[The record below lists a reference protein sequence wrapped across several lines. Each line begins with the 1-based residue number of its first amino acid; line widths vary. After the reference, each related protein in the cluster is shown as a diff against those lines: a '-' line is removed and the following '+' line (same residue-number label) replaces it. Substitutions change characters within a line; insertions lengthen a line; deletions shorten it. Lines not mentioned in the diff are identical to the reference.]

1 MARKILSVPSALIFL
16 LGLLGCSRADPVDF
30 PTGGDT
36 IRVGTYN
43 VEDLFDGVDDPR
55 KADGP
60 APSDERLRALATI
73 IQSADCDILALQE
86 VENIEV
92 ITWFNSVCLG
102 GMYREAVLIEGNDPR
117 GIDVAVLSKLPLGN
131 VKSFRDREITDWLDG
146 PRKCFSRDLL
156 AVQWTDPRGRTWNLL
171 TTHLKSGGKWCDGVL
186 REVQADAI
194 ADICREEGF
203 VNGLGNGLTVLAGDL
218 NAEPWD
224 DALDALS
231 TVPFSDPARD
241 LPRRNTHASGKVLD
255 YILLSPD
262 AEKFYAV
269 GSYGILREF
278 PAGEASDHFLIYLD
292 LEP

>member
-1 MARKILSVPSALIFL
+1 MARKKSPVLLTLIFL
-16 LGLLGCSRADPVDF
+16 LGLLGCSRGDPVDF
-30 PTGGDT
+30 PTGADT

-43 VEDLFDGVDDPR
+43 VENLFDSVDDPL

-60 APSDERLRALATI
+60 APSVEKLCALVTI

-92 ITWFNSVCLG
+92 ITWFNKVYLG
-102 GMYREAVLIEGNDPR
+102 GMYSQAVLIEGNDPR
-117 GIDVAVLSKLPLGN
+117 GIDMAVLSRLPLGN

-171 TTHLKSGGKWCDGVL
+171 TTHLKSGSKWRDGVL

-203 VNGLGNGLTVLAGDL
+203 INSLGNGLTLLAGDL

-231 TVPFSDPARD
+231 RVPFSDPARD
-241 LPRRNTHASGKVLD
+241 LPRRYTHASGKVLD

-262 AEKFYAV
+262 AERFYAI
-269 GSYGILREF
+269 GSYGILRES
-278 PAGEASDHFLIYLD
+278 PADEASDHFLIYLD
-292 LEP
+292 LKP